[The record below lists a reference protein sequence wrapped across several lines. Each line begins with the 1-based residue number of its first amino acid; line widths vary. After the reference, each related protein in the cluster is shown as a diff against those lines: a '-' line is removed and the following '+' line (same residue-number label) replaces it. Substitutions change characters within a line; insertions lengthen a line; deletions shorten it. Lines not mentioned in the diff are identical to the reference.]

1 MGNKRYK
8 LQSCVV
14 SCRLI
19 NNYSTTIRKNN
30 TSTLGGGCC
39 FGLDGRRKKQHTH
52 VSNKGVGLSK
62 ILLVCVVVNSS
73 GRSID
78 EQKEK
83 GERERMPTANQSFEA
98 RGVILTVA
106 TRSSNSSSETVL
118 YSKAVDASDEV
129 DMVVLCAL
137 LCTLC
142 RESRRVCYYDSP
154 FYD

>member
-1 MGNKRYK
+1 M
-8 LQSCVV
+8 
-14 SCRLI
+14 
-19 NNYSTTIRKNN
+19 
-30 TSTLGGGCC
+30 
-39 FGLDGRRKKQHTH
+39 
-52 VSNKGVGLSK
+52 SNKGVGLSK

-106 TRSSNSSSETVL
+106 TRSSNSSSDTVL

-142 RESRRVCYYDSP
+142 RQSLASP
-154 FYD
+154 YVTMIVLFMTDVLRSTIY

>member
-1 MGNKRYK
+1 M
-8 LQSCVV
+8 
-14 SCRLI
+14 
-19 NNYSTTIRKNN
+19 
-30 TSTLGGGCC
+30 
-39 FGLDGRRKKQHTH
+39 
-52 VSNKGVGLSK
+52 SNKGVGLSK

-73 GRSID
+73 RRSID

-137 LCTLC
+137 LCTFLC
-142 RESRRVCYYDSP
+142 RQSLASP
-154 FYD
+154 YVTMIVLFMTDVLRSTIY